1 VYLSTCRLTLATVL
15 CGVVLAAAP
24 HPAVAGQRPQ
34 LPEVSCRACFLIDG
48 SGAVLVERS
57 PDLRLPNAST
67 TKMVTALLTLEEVSP
82 SEVVTVSA
90 YAASTGEAGLD
101 LQPGDRYRV
110 AELLYGLLM
119 TSSNDA
125 AVALAEH
132 VSGTEAD
139 FVAQMNDYAAE
150 LGADN
155 THFVTPHG
163 LDRPDH
169 YSSARDLALIAR
181 ELLAV
186 PALER
191 MVGTARLEIKGEV
204 LENRNLLLESYRGA
218 IGVKTGQ
225 TTGAGYVLVAAARRQ
240 GRTLIAVVMDS
251 IDPFADSADL
261 LDYGFTVLAR
271 TVVIEEGSPVGDIV
285 FDTSGAL
292 PAVLA
297 KPLRGP
303 YSAAKLRPV
312 IRLEDDLAPPI
323 VKGERIGTI
332 TYMAG
337 RRRVA
342 VIPLVAGRELEAAE
356 VSWATALLASTISLL
371 SFLAMGT
378 RP

>member
-1 VYLSTCRLTLATVL
+1 MYLSTCRLTLATVL
-15 CGVVLAAAP
+15 CGLVLAVP
-24 HPAVAGQRPQ
+24 HPAEAGERPR
-34 LPEVSCRACFLIDG
+34 LPEVSCRACFLIDDT
-48 SGAVLVERS
+48 GAVLVERS

-67 TKMVTALLTLEEVSP
+67 TKMVTALLALEEVSP

-90 YAASTGEAGLD
+90 YAASIGEAGLD
-101 LQPGDRYRV
+101 LQPGDTYRV

-132 VSGTEAD
+132 VSGTEAA
-139 FVAQMNDYAAE
+139 FVAEMNDYASE
-150 LGADN
+150 LGTEN

-186 PALER
+186 PALAR
-191 MVGTARLEIKGEV
+191 MVGTVRLEIRGEV
-204 LENRNLLLESYRGA
+204 LENRNLLLDSYRGA
-218 IGVKTGQ
+218 VGIKTGQ

-251 IDPFADSADL
+251 IDSFADSADL
-261 LDYGFTVLAR
+261 LDYGFAVLAR
-271 TVVIEEGSPVGDIV
+271 TVVIEEGTAVGDIV

-297 KPLRGP
+297 RPVRGLYP
-303 YSAAKLRPV
+303 AGKLRPV

-323 VKGERIGTI
+323 VNGERIGTV

-337 RRRVA
+337 RKRVA

-356 VSWATALLASTISLL
+356 VSWTTALLASTISLL
-371 SFLAMGT
+371 SFLAMG